1 MELGNIDY
9 KIIIPFIYPVF
20 YQLKK
25 LIHKNDNK
33 KIFEIFMIF
42 LGYLFSGIIYLI
54 IRYRMKVLKNKN
66 DLNELEKEIKND
78 ETEKEPKEKELNEIE
93 HKIIQIF
100 AFGQNQLDLE
110 KKKID
115 KKNFR
120 KKYLFILMLVLIYLF
135 PLFLECYI
143 PKIIE
148 SIHSS
153 DSNNSS
159 GSKDSKESNIGTSSP
174 TSLFTCIISYIF
186 LSRIILGEKIYMHQ
200 IFSSIIIFISILVV
214 IIVYLINYKRENILI
229 ILINLVFIIITSS
242 LYALFNTME
251 KKFYNIF
258 MDSPY
263 HLMFIIGLFGIII
276 ILLYEIITL
285 IISGIDNQFSGIFY
299 QIYTNYK
306 DKEYLYILIFIA
318 DILISFLFVCGIA
331 LTVYFFTPCHF
342 IISESISQIITFI
355 INGEFEV
362 FSIGEII
369 TIGIFFLVIL
379 FSGLIYNEIIIINI
393 YSLKYNTKKYINI
406 RQLKETQD
414 LSLYYNITDDKT
426 DNDN

>member
-20 YQLKK
+20 YQFKK
-25 LIHKNDNK
+25 LIHKNDDK

-54 IRYRMKVLKNKN
+54 IRYRMKAMKQKH

-78 ETEKEPKEKELNEIE
+78 EIEKESKEKELNEIE
-93 HKIIQIF
+93 HKIIKTF

-120 KKYLFILMLVLIYLF
+120 KKYLFILILVLIYLF

-148 SIHSS
+148 SIHYR

-159 GSKDSKESNIGTSSP
+159 GTNDSSESNIGTSSP
-174 TSLFTCIISYIF
+174 TSLFICIISYIF

-214 IIVYLINYKRENILI
+214 IILYLINYKRENILI
-229 ILINLVFIIITSS
+229 NLIFIIITSS
-242 LYALFNTME
+242 LYAFFNTME

-285 IISGIDNQFSGIFY
+285 VISGIDNQFSGIFY

-362 FSIGEII
+362 FSIGERI

-414 LSLYYNITDDKT
+414 LSLYYNITDDET